1 MIRMSSSMMNYD
13 VSFVGGGAMSTPVQP
28 IQNGRTSVAEMRAR
42 EQAQKAARKQR
53 LADAE
58 AQRVEEARIAK
69 EAAEA
74 AAKDAAIA
82 AAAAEAAEL
91 AELTGG
97 FDSWEDEAD
106 AEAIAEP
113 PPVVRQLNFE
123 EIAAIPRIHEF
134 GEPWRRPMSDAELQ
148 EPVVGGLAAMEAAVA
163 DAAVQQPAAI
173 AVAEP
178 VVAAPVECPF
188 QGNCHKEGCTNIHP
202 AGYVPGP
209 AECMWGW
216 NCDKFKTSQTNGAP
230 CACPR
235 RGHDRAP
242 LPMNKFQRVERK
254 VRYVPP
260 APVVQQPAPVV
271 QQLAPVV
278 QQPAPMQQLAPPFG
292 FAPMLMPPGL
302 VLQYLN
308 GYAPQMPYGNAL
320 MMVPG
325 VVPPFFFGYSPHAPL
340 GFVLQMIRGQNPVPP
355 VAQPVQHADL
365 EQQLIARAAEEAAAR
380 RAAEEAA
387 ARITAEEAAARIA
400 AEEAAARIA
409 AEEAAARY
417 AAEEAA
423 ARRAAEEAAARV
435 SAERAAARRA
445 AEEAKAHREAEEAEA
460 RREAKSRVSAP
471 DEEGFQTVRAKAKA
485 APVHRAAPVHQA
497 ASVHEVEPVQK
508 ACRWTLAEYVE
519 GKSVH
524 CFNAECQDKH
534 PEGYV
539 PGPQKRCR
547 KAERCQGKCNHA
559 HPGDRF
565 WAHVPW

>member
-28 IQNGRTSVAEMRAR
+28 IQNGRNSIAAMREHDKAMRA
-42 EQAQKAARKQR
+42 AHKQR

-58 AQRVEEARIAK
+58 AKRVEEARIA
-69 EAAEA
+69 EESAAAAVTAAAEA
-74 AAKDAAIA
+74 AAAAD
-82 AAAAEAAEL
+82 AAEL
-91 AELTGG
+91 AELTEG
-97 FDSWEDEAD
+97 FTSWEDQAD
-106 AEAIAEP
+106 AEALAEP
-113 PPVVRQLNFE
+113 PTVVRQLNFAE
-123 EIAAIPRIHEF
+123 VDATAPVAAAP
-134 GEPWRRPMSDAELQ
+134 EP
-148 EPVVGGLAAMEAAVA
+148 AVA
-163 DAAVQQPAAI
+163 VQ
-173 AVAEP
+173 EP

-216 NCDKFKTSQTNGAP
+216 NCDKFKASQTNGAP

-260 APVVQQPAPVV
+260 APVVQQ
-271 QQLAPVV
+271 LAPVV
-278 QQPAPMQQLAPPFG
+278 QQLAPPFG
-292 FAPMLMPPGL
+292 FAPLLMPPGL

-325 VVPPFFFGYSPHAPL
+325 PVPPFFFGFSPHAPL
-340 GFVLQMIRGQNPVPP
+340 GFVLQMIRGPNPVQP
-355 VAQPVQHADL
+355 VAQPVQHAVL
-365 EQQLIARAAEEAAAR
+365 EQELIARAAEEAAAR
-380 RAAEEAA
+380 HAAEEEAA
-387 ARITAEEAAARIA
+387 ARHAAEAA
-400 AEEAAARIA
+400 
-409 AEEAAARY
+409 
-417 AAEEAA
+417 
-423 ARRAAEEAAARV
+423 
-435 SAERAAARRA
+435 
-445 AEEAKAHREAEEAEA
+445 A

-471 DEEGFQTVRAKAKA
+471 DEEGFQTVRAK
-485 APVHRAAPVHQA
+485 PVQRAAPVQRDAPVHQ
-497 ASVHEVEPVQK
+497 VESAQK

-534 PEGYV
+534 PEGYI

-547 KAERCQGKCNHA
+547 KAERCQAKCNHA